1 MSVEDQVAALT
12 KKHDEQARR
21 LHLVELRSKAQV
33 AKIEEQAR
41 RIAALQAS
49 VTALAQRVS
58 RS

>member
-1 MSVEDQVAALT
+1 MSIEDQVAALI

-21 LHLVELRSKAQV
+21 LHLAELRLKAHV
-33 AKIEEQAR
+33 AKLEEQAR

-49 VTALAQRVS
+49 VTALSQRVS